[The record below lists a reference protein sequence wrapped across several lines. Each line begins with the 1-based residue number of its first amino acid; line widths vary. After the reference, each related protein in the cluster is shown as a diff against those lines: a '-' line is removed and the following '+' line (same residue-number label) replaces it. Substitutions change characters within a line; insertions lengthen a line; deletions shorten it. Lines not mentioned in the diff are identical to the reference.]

1 MKKVG
6 TKCNPTLS
14 CIGKEGAMFT
24 ERDVKKAIKGNKKA
38 FAMIM
43 EAEKAK
49 IYRLAYLYVK
59 NENDAVEIVQETV
72 YKAFVSIHTLKNPS
86 YLYAWLKK
94 IAINSALDFIARQ
107 KKVTPIHAEIIE
119 AMEAKEVAVE
129 SRLDLFHA
137 IDQLD
142 EKYKT
147 IIILKYYEDLPNRDI
162 AEILECPEGTVKSS
176 LHRALHVLRKILRED
191 CVNE

>member
-1 MKKVG
+1 
-6 TKCNPTLS
+6 
-14 CIGKEGAMFT
+14 MFT

-49 IYRLAYLYVK
+49 IYQLAYLYVK

-94 IAINSALDFIARQ
+94 IAINSALDFIAQ
-107 KKVTPIHAEIIE
+107 QSKVTPIHAEIIE
-119 AMEAKEVAVE
+119 AMEAAKEVAVE

-147 IIILKYYEDLPNRDI
+147 IIILKYYEDLPNKVRKRNRNSKGLRDTYI
-162 AEILECPEGTVKSS
+162 ALQ
-176 LHRALHVLRKILRED
+176 
-191 CVNE
+191 